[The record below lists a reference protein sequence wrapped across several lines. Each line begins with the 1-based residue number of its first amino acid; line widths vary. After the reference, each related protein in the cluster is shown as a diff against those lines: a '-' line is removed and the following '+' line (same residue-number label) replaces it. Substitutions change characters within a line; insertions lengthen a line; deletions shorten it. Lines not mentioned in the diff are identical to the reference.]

1 LFFCFSWDFVA
12 ELVGFDKV
20 KRVWAD
26 GTIENQL
33 NKALVS

>member
-1 LFFCFSWDFVA
+1 LFFSWDFVA

-33 NKALVS
+33 DKALVS